1 MNARN
6 VFALGRPPSENAL
19 RDAFAAG
26 LARVQGPAS
35 DQDAAD
41 RLGWSIGTVRN
52 CRNRTNSLSAKLISD
67 AYHHAGADFIGPFLA
82 LHGARAVPL
91 ASVCDTDAGTHCAL
105 AKLAVKIAVALD
117 DASHGGKHITPR
129 EARDMLDELDTFQAH
144 MDRIRKLAAQVDA

>member
-6 VFALGRPPSENAL
+6 VFAPQRAPTENAL
-19 RDAFAAG
+19 RDAFASG
-26 LARVQGPAS
+26 LARVQGAKT
-35 DQDAAD
+35 DQDTAD
-41 RLGWSIGTVRN
+41 DLNWSVGTVRN
-52 CRNRTNSLSAKLISD
+52 VRNRANTLSAKALSD

-91 ASVCDTDAGTHCAL
+91 AAICDTDAGMHCAL

-117 DASHGGKHITPR
+117 DESHGGKHITPR

-144 MDRIRKLAAQVDA
+144 MDRIRKLAAQVEA